1 MQENTPFEKLVETVI
16 QNPNSNLLKKLL
28 AGNLGKAVK
37 VCKPVKLL
45 IIGSY

>member
-28 AGNLGKAVK
+28 AGNLGEAVK